1 MIYLSDRAARNFMRY
16 SLRGLYSPYA
26 TDVAHLRFYQIDPA
40 IITDPVKMSALKLGA
55 YCTPATMGA
64 GFAAI
69 GTLYAT
75 MAYDETLNLIRVK
88 SLDSTNQAAK
98 STGVGTVNFCLV
110 TFGSASYGNLSE
122 AAAPVAGLPV
132 GAGRP
137 VELVNGGVF
146 TAVGQPLKLK
156 TFALRLKGY

>member
-16 SLRGLYSPYA
+16 SLRGLYTPA
-26 TDVAHLRFYQIDPA
+26 GTDVALFRFWQIDPA
-40 IITDPVKMSALKLGA
+40 IITDPVKMSALKLRGH
-55 YCTPATMGA
+55 YNPATMGA

-69 GTLYAT
+69 GTLNAT

-98 STGVGTVNFCLV
+98 SAGVGTANFCLV
-110 TFGSASYGNLSE
+110 TFGGAGYVYLSE
-122 AAAPVAGLPV
+122 ACAPVAGLPV

>member
-1 MIYLSDRAARNFMRY
+1 MRY
-16 SLRGLYSPYA
+16 SLRGLYSPA
-26 TDVAHLRFYQIDPA
+26 NTDVALLRFYQIDPA
-40 IITDPVKMSALKLGA
+40 IITDPVKMSALKLRA
-55 YCTPATMGA
+55 HYTPETMGA
-64 GFAAI
+64 GFVDL
-69 GTLYAT
+69 GVLYST

-88 SLDSTNQAAK
+88 SIDSTNQAAK
-98 STGVGTVNFCLV
+98 STGVGTANFCLV
-110 TFGSASYGNLSE
+110 TFGSANYGDLE
-122 AAAPVAGLPV
+122 ELCAPVAGLPV